1 MSQVWG
7 MDIYVTKPDYLFQ
20 TRRVARDGM
29 GETGMSL
36 KTLLLGDTDLASVR
50 RAKLRTER
58 ELAVAKAAVVD
69 AQTAYEVA
77 LEEGADDEAMRAVV
91 DKQHVAGWQVNR
103 LAKKLTAASAQIATL
118 EAQAR
123 GAQLKKHLSEV
134 LNKALEHGKVA
145 KAASASYWASVAA
158 RTAMFEAGFSRELDS
173 VEMPPLF
180 VADTTSQFSA
190 DPASHAH
197 DHLDRWVWNMEQ
209 LKRKLEVES

>member
-1 MSQVWG
+1 
-7 MDIYVTKPDYLFQ
+7 
-20 TRRVARDGM
+20 
-29 GETGMSL
+29 MSL

-123 GAQLKKHLSEV
+123 AAQLKKHMLEV
-134 LNKALEHGKVA
+134 LNKALEYGKVA
-145 KAASASYWASVAA
+145 KAGNTAYWAGVAA

-190 DPASHAH
+190 DPANHAH

-209 LKRKLEVES
+209 LKRKLEAES